1 MEKLSN
7 FPDFESQATI
17 LFEQWM
23 KDKKSAMRSEDLL
36 LELTHHREIQN
47 GLVEYV
53 SYLADDIP
61 KEFSEELDS
70 LPLFD
75 PKETNK
81 YFTNS
86 RRIQLGA
93 SAGMHSPII
102 EKILQDPEGF
112 RHLTALIHGVIAFIN
127 RERENNENL
136 LADVEFFVENLD
148 YIQRHQND
156 CPKIVLH
163 SMCYTMETLLCA
175 MIEKLLRIIYTALNK
190 NQKEDSNEDNGK
202 DSEKDSEKND
212 QKSPR
217 KKKVH
222 SLGQY
227 LGDESVKKFF
237 GEKHSLN
244 LQYFL
249 SNANGIGFNIRN
261 ELAHHNNLNKEK
273 LTPKFVYLLIWLFTD
288 VLNTTLWHFLKKQR
302 IR

>member
-1 MEKLSN
+1 MEKQSN
-7 FPDFESQATI
+7 FPDFEIQATI

-23 KDKKSAMRSEDLL
+23 KDKKSGMRSEDLL

-47 GLVEYV
+47 GLVEHV

-81 YFTNS
+81 YFTNR
-86 RRIQLGA
+86 RRIQLSA
-93 SAGMHSPII
+93 SAGVHSPIM
-102 EKILQDPEGF
+102 EKTLQDTEGF
-112 RHLTALIHGVIAFIN
+112 RLLMALIHAVIFFLN
-127 RERENNENL
+127 EESTNHENI
-136 LADVEFFVENLD
+136 LADVEFFVENWE
-148 YIQRHQND
+148 YIQKHHHD
-156 CPKIVLH
+156 CSKIVLH

-175 MIEKLLRIIYTALNK
+175 MIEKLLRIIYTELNK
-190 NQKEDSNEDNGK
+190 DQKEDSNKDNGK
-202 DSEKDSEKND
+202 DSGKDSEKND
-212 QKSPR
+212 QKPPR
-217 KKKVH
+217 KKKLH

-237 GEKHSLN
+237 GEKHTLN

-261 ELAHHNNLNKEK
+261 ELAHHNNLSKEK
-273 LTPKFVYLLIWLFTD
+273 LTLKFVYLLLWLFTD
-288 VLNTTLWHFLKKQR
+288 ILNSTLWHFLKKQR
-302 IR
+302 IH